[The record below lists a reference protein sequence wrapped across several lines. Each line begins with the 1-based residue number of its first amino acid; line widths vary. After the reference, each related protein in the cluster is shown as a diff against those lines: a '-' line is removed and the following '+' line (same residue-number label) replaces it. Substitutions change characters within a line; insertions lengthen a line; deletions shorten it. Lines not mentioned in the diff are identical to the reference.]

1 MVQFLQDSLKMERT
15 QYRMFWF
22 LLELTVWFTV
32 WHLGKFLS
40 DPNCD
45 DLHNSPSP
53 FEEGP
58 LEIEHTEGK
67 G

>member
-1 MVQFLQDSLKMERT
+1 MLQIAVS
-15 QYRMFWF
+15 
-22 LLELTVWFTV
+22 V

-40 DPNCD
+40 DPKRD
-45 DLHNSPSP
+45 DLHNSVYR

-67 G
+67 C